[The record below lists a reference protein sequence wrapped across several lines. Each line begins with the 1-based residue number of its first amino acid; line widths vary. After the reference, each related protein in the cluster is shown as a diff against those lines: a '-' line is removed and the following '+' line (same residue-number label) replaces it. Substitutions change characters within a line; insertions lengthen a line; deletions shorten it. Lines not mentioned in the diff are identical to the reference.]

1 MRKFATLLA
10 LLITTSIS
18 FSQTE
23 ERKPISTTTYPINS
37 PESDSLKSVQ
47 IYIDSINYEIMLID
61 QHLNSIQ
68 IKWDWIMNNP
78 EEKVI
83 AEQEGWFE
91 KMTIVREELE
101 EKKKLL
107 IDSKK

>member
-1 MRKFATLLA
+1 
-10 LLITTSIS
+10 
-18 FSQTE
+18 
-23 ERKPISTTTYPINS
+23 
-37 PESDSLKSVQ
+37 
-47 IYIDSINYEIMLID
+47 MLID